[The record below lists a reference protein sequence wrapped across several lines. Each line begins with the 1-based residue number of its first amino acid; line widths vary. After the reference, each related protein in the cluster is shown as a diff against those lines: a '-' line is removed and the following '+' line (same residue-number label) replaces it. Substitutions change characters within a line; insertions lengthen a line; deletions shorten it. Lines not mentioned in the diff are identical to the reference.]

1 MNRKQSMIIS
11 SLLLVIVLCGY
22 AATKVN
28 GPLYTTEDQFIGE
41 VAVNQE
47 DNKENKEEEKK
58 DKKDKKD
65 EKTKTTSS
73 SYFTEAK
80 LSRDQARNKATQT
93 LKTLLDDSNTP
104 QEQKAQA
111 AEEYK
116 DLALRGDKETNIE
129 LALKAQGYQEAVCE
143 LEDDKANIV
152 VKHDKEL
159 SDQQLRQIKE
169 VVVSKANIKNVQI
182 KLVE

>member
-47 DNKENKEEEKK
+47 DNKENKEEE
-58 DKKDKKD
+58 KKDKKD